1 MYLEHTA
8 ANAKWNW
15 ILFADIG
22 NREQKFK
29 SIRKKR
35 WRRKINGHQP
45 TTILQLLHFFI
56 CKIIIFTTLHWSSL
70 MFAVLSS
77 LFLKLHWLSVFPC
90 NKTEISA
97 VQKKQY
103 SQTLKETNCQRK
115 IQQNSFNCLE
125 IISNS
130 FILHFK
136 NSLFI

>member
-1 MYLEHTA
+1 
-8 ANAKWNW
+8 
-15 ILFADIG
+15 
-22 NREQKFK
+22 
-29 SIRKKR
+29 
-35 WRRKINGHQP
+35 
-45 TTILQLLHFFI
+45 
-56 CKIIIFTTLHWSSL
+56 

-77 LFLKLHWLSVFPC
+77 LFFKLHWLSVFPG

-136 NSLFI
+136 NFVFTLFPVGVTFRKERQQC